1 MKPEVFAALLIE
13 KLEKVK
19 RDTENQEKLDR
30 KLMEVRNVVFL
41 LLTISSNI

>member
-41 LLTISSNI
+41 LLSSNI